1 MKGIIFDFNGTMF
14 QDSHFHEKAWIH
26 IIKKYST
33 KAVTEE
39 DILHKIHGQ
48 TNDKIL
54 TYFLN
59 ETLSEEKI
67 TLLSNEK
74 EAYYRKLILNQP
86 DLALTEGLEEIL
98 NILHQR
104 NTPMTIATAS
114 PKQNVEFYYSLFNLD
129 RWFDK
134 DKIIYDNGSFT
145 GKPCPDIFI
154 LAAQKLNLL
163 PKDCLVIEDAISGL
177 KAAMNAGIGTII
189 AIDPEGHNQP
199 HFDQNKLSYDGIIT
213 NFNDFAD
220 YL

>member
-14 QDSHFHEKAWIH
+14 QDSPFHEQAWIY

-33 KAVTEE
+33 KVVTNE

-59 ETLSEEKI
+59 GSLSQEKI
-67 TLLSNEK
+67 ILLSNEK
-74 EAYYRKLILNQP
+74 EAYYRKLVLNQP

-98 NILHQR
+98 NNLHQR

-114 PKQNVEFYYSLFNLD
+114 PKQNLEFYYSLFNLD

-134 DKIIYDNGSFT
+134 NKIVYDDGSFP

-154 LAAQKLNLL
+154 LAAQRLNLL

>member
-14 QDSHFHEKAWIH
+14 QDSPFHEQAWIY

-33 KAVTEE
+33 KVITNE

-59 ETLSEEKI
+59 ETLSQEKI
-67 TLLSNEK
+67 ILLSNEK
-74 EAYYRKLILNQP
+74 EAYYRKLVLNQP

-98 NILHQR
+98 TSLHQR

>member
-74 EAYYRKLILNQP
+74 EAYYRKLVLNQP
-86 DLALTEGLEEIL
+86 DLSLTEGLEELL
-98 NILHQR
+98 NSLLQR
-104 NTPMTIATAS
+104 HTPMTIATAS

-134 DKIIYDNGSFT
+134 DKIVYDDGSFP
-145 GKPCPDIFI
+145 GKPSPDIFV
-154 LAAQKLNLL
+154 LAAQNLKLL
-163 PKDCLVIEDAISGL
+163 PKDCLVVEDAISGL
-177 KAAMNAGIGTII
+177 KAAMNAGIGSII
-189 AIDPEGHNQP
+189 AIDPEGKNQP
-199 HFDQNKLSYDGIIT
+199 HFDQNKLTYDGIIK

-220 YL
+220 YM

>member
-14 QDSHFHEKAWIH
+14 QDSPFHDQAWIY

-33 KAVTEE
+33 KVVTKE
-39 DILHKIHGQ
+39 DILHKVHGQ

-59 ETLSEEKI
+59 ETLSQEKI
-67 TLLSNEK
+67 ILLSNEK
-74 EAYYRKLILNQP
+74 EAYYRKLVLNQP

-98 NILHQR
+98 TSLHQR

-134 DKIIYDNGSFT
+134 DKIIYDDGSFT

>member
-14 QDSHFHEKAWIH
+14 QDSPFHEQAWIY

-33 KAVTEE
+33 KVVTNE

-48 TNDKIL
+48 TNDKVL

-59 ETLSEEKI
+59 ETLSQEKI
-67 TLLSNEK
+67 ILLSNEK
-74 EAYYRKLILNQP
+74 EAYYRKLVLNQP

-98 NILHQR
+98 NNLHQR

-134 DKIIYDNGSFT
+134 DKIIYDDGSFT

>member
-86 DLALTEGLEEIL
+86 DLSLTEGLEELL
-98 NILHQR
+98 NSLLQR
-104 NTPMTIATAS
+104 HTPMTIATAS

-163 PKDCLVIEDAISGL
+163 PKDCPVIEDAISGL
-177 KAAMNAGIGTII
+177 RAAMNAGIGTII